1 MQINPATIC
10 SAVTKV
16 FQYGKDFAKHTAYFL
31 REMTGSFIEQALGKG
46 YNIVVE
52 GTFRMPESSIKTL
65 KDMQQRGYQ
74 TVVYLQTAP
83 SEVSW

>member
-1 MQINPATIC
+1 
-10 SAVTKV
+10 
-16 FQYGKDFAKHTAYFL
+16 
-31 REMTGSFIEQALGKG
+31 MTGSFIEQALGKG

-52 GTFRMPESSIKTL
+52 GTFRMPKSSIKTL